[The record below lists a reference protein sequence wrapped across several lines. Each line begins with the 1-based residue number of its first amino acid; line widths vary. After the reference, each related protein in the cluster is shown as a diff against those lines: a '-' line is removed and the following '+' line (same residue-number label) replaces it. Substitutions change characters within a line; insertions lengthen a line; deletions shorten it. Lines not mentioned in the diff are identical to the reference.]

1 MKLISF
7 RTFRKQCYLF
17 DRYPTAFT
25 YIKNDRI
32 YKIPKTCKQTN
43 TKTGKHYLCTA
54 KTCPYFSKL
63 KEYPEGLY

>member
-7 RTFRKQCYLF
+7 QKFRKQCYLF

-25 YIKNDRI
+25 YVKNGRI
-32 YKIPKTCKQTN
+32 YKANKICRERN
-43 TKTGKHYLCTA
+43 IKTGEFYLCTA

-63 KEYPEGLY
+63 KDG